1 MPMPA
6 RLSPVYIYTF
16 AATLTAV
23 FTEFGAS
30 GREYRS
36 KIDMLHQ
43 YMRSLRMPQE
53 LRDKLKAYFELCFPT
68 RRVCHA
74 PRKPFVFFSSRVP
87 SRAY

>member
-1 MPMPA
+1 MYALPA
-6 RLSPVYIYTF
+6 D

-53 LRDKLKAYFELCFPT
+53 LRAKLQAYFELCFPT
-68 RRVCHA
+68 RRTLCLCPNREPYSHA
-74 PRKPFVFFSSRVP
+74 RLH
-87 SRAY
+87 